1 MLRRLLPPRW
11 MYAALSSTFVALG
24 LGLVLANRRDT
35 RAAWLG
41 GVLILAGVPFA
52 TALLHASSPARWLVH
67 CRPDAFSAALLW
79 SFLAR
84 FPTEFKS
91 RAAQLAVRLLAAAA
105 ALAGLWCAVATAVVL
120 WVPGG
125 DWSWLTSFAQGPG
138 TLYWPTILGFTAPT
152 LPVLLWRAAT
162 AERAMRGRT
171 QLFVS
176 GLLVGFA
183 PFTIEV
189 LIEETVPAY
198 KAWAYSPGVAPW
210 VGGVIFGALAIVPFV
225 TAYSVLFDRIVD
237 VRVVLRA
244 AAQYV
249 LARYTILGVT
259 LVPFAALTLF
269 LLDHRDEQIV
279 SLLTGARPL
288 LLGSVIAIGLLSL
301 RLRSRWLHS
310 LDHRYFRESY
320 DAHDVLGRVVALQG
334 TSTEQLTGGI
344 CQEIER
350 TFHSD
355 VHVFL
360 ADDGGTALRHVGGR
374 LPPIAVGSKL
384 LDLVG
389 ADRRPMDV
397 DVDDPQSWISRLPED
412 ERQWVRSGN
421 VNMLISLPRAG
432 GGLEGVLALTPKR
445 SGLPFSADDRRLLS
459 ALGSVA
465 SLAFDSLR
473 LRTAPPTPSEQ
484 PARECLE
491 CHRLT
496 SFESQRCEC
505 GGALGLANVPH
516 VLRGNFR
523 FKKRIGAGGMGV
535 VYRAVDLSLGRDVAI
550 KALPRVTP
558 DLVARLRR
566 EARAMAAVTHP
577 NLAVIHGVETW
588 QGMPFIVEE
597 YLGGGTLA
605 QRLAASRPAP
615 LETIELGL
623 TLAGVLRYLHA
634 GGVVHCDIKPSNI
647 GFTQDGVVKV
657 LDFGLAR
664 VTRDLRAASATTS
677 GYSGRTADAS
687 VDTGGGVF
695 GTPPYMSPE
704 AARGEP
710 AAPSFDLW
718 ALAVVLY
725 ESLSGRRPFRGSDAW
740 EILQRVSTSPAP
752 DIREAWPEAPAD
764 VAAFF
769 DAALAQDLDRR
780 PPDAG
785 AFGAAL
791 RRLRDR
797 ISLS

>member
-1 MLRRLLPPRW
+1 MESGTEFGRSVATTVDTVPSERRDLRGETISAADTLPIWVLAVIVVGVLVVLVSLILFLSAPPPLQELGALTVHPPRW
-11 MYAALSSTFVALG
+11 IYAALSSTFVALG
-24 LGLVLANRRDT
+24 LGLMLANRRDA

-41 GVLILAGVPFA
+41 GVLVLAGVPFA
-52 TALLHASSPARWLVH
+52 TALLQLSSPARWLIH
-67 CRPDAFSAALLW
+67 CRPEAFSAALLW

-91 RAAQLAVRLLAAAA
+91 RAAQMAVRLVGTAA
-105 ALAGLWCAVATAVVL
+105 ALAGLWCAIASVVVL
-120 WVPGG
+120 WVPAG

-152 LPVLLWRAAT
+152 FPVLLWRAAT

-189 LIEETVPAY
+189 LIEEAVPAY
-198 KAWAYSPGVAPW
+198 KAWAYTPTVAPW

-225 TAYSVLFDRIVD
+225 TTYSVLFDRIVD

-244 AAQYV
+244 AAQYL

-269 LLDHRDEQIV
+269 LLDHRDERIV

-334 TSTEQLTGGI
+334 TSTEQLTSGI

-360 ADDGGTALRHVGGR
+360 ADDGGTALRHVGGQ

-389 ADRRPMDV
+389 TDRRPMDV

-432 GGLEGVLALTPKR
+432 GGLEGLLALTPKR
-445 SGLPFSADDRRLLS
+445 SGLPYSADDRRLLS
-459 ALGSVA
+459 GLGSVA

-484 PARECLE
+484 PARECFE

-496 SFESQRCEC
+496 SFESQKCEC

-516 VLRGNFR
+516 LLRGNFR

-535 VYRAVDLSLGRDVAI
+535 VYRATDLSLGRDVAI

-558 DLVARLRR
+558 IWS
-566 EARAMAAVTHP
+566 RA
-577 NLAVIHGVETW
+577 
-588 QGMPFIVEE
+588 
-597 YLGGGTLA
+597 
-605 QRLAASRPAP
+605 
-615 LETIELGL
+615 
-623 TLAGVLRYLHA
+623 
-634 GGVVHCDIKPSNI
+634 
-647 GFTQDGVVKV
+647 
-657 LDFGLAR
+657 
-664 VTRDLRAASATTS
+664 
-677 GYSGRTADAS
+677 
-687 VDTGGGVF
+687 
-695 GTPPYMSPE
+695 
-704 AARGEP
+704 
-710 AAPSFDLW
+710 
-718 ALAVVLY
+718 
-725 ESLSGRRPFRGSDAW
+725 SDARRARW
-740 EILQRVSTSPAP
+740 RRSRIRILP
-752 DIREAWPEAPAD
+752 
-764 VAAFF
+764 
-769 DAALAQDLDRR
+769 
-780 PPDAG
+780 
-785 AFGAAL
+785 
-791 RRLRDR
+791 
-797 ISLS
+797 

>member
-1 MLRRLLPPRW
+1 VESGTELGGSVATTVDTVPSERREKRGETISAADTLPIWVLAVIVVGVLLVLVSLILFLSAPPPAVPPRLGVPSVHPPRW
-11 MYAALSSTFVALG
+11 IYAALSSAFVALG
-24 LGLVLANRRDT
+24 LGLVLANRRDA

-52 TALLHASSPARWLVH
+52 TALLQVSSPAGWLVH
-67 CRPDAFSAALLW
+67 CRPEAFSAALLW
-79 SFLAR
+79 SFVAR

-91 RAAQLAVRLLAAAA
+91 RAAQVAVRLVAAAA
-105 ALAGLWCAVATAVVL
+105 ALAGLWCAVATAVAFWL
-120 WVPGG
+120 PAG
-125 DWSWLTSFAQGPG
+125 DWPWLTSFAQGPD

-152 LPVLLWRAAT
+152 LPVLLWRAVT

-171 QLFVS
+171 QLFLS
-176 GLLVGFA
+176 GLIVGFA

-198 KAWAYSPGVAPW
+198 KAWAFSPDAAPW

-225 TAYSVLFDRIVD
+225 TTYSVLFDRIVD

-360 ADDGGTALRHVGGR
+360 ADDGGTALRHVGGQ
-374 LPPIAVGSKL
+374 LPPLAVGSKL

-397 DVDDPQSWISRLPED
+397 DVDDPQSWISRLPEG

-432 GGLEGVLALTPKR
+432 GGLEGLLALTPKR
-445 SGLPFSADDRRLLS
+445 SGLPYSADDRRLLS

-473 LRTAPPTPSEQ
+473 LRTAPPTPNEQ
-484 PARECLE
+484 PARECLD
-491 CHRLT
+491 CRRLT

-505 GGALGLANVPH
+505 GGALVLATVPH

-523 FKKRIGAGGMGV
+523 FKQRIGAGGMGV

-558 DLVARLRR
+558 DLGRSPQTRGARDGGGHASKSCSDSWRGGLAGHAVHRRGVSRRGDADAAAGRVAAGS
-566 EARAMAAVTHP
+566 ARGDQPGPDPRWRAAVPARGRRRSLRHQ
-577 NLAVIHGVETW
+577 AKQYRVHSRRSR
-588 QGMPFIVEE
+588 Q
-597 YLGGGTLA
+597 
-605 QRLAASRPAP
+605 AA
-615 LETIELGL
+615 G
-623 TLAGVLRYLHA
+623 
-634 GGVVHCDIKPSNI
+634 
-647 GFTQDGVVKV
+647 
-657 LDFGLAR
+657 
-664 VTRDLRAASATTS
+664 LRA
-677 GYSGRTADAS
+677 RPRDARS
-687 VDTGGGVF
+687 PCGV
-695 GTPPYMSPE
+695 G
-704 AARGEP
+704 
-710 AAPSFDLW
+710 DDQW
-718 ALAVVLY
+718 
-725 ESLSGRRPFRGSDAW
+725 
-740 EILQRVSTSPAP
+740 IQRK
-752 DIREAWPEAPAD
+752 DC
-764 VAAFF
+764 
-769 DAALAQDLDRR
+769 
-780 PPDAG
+780 
-785 AFGAAL
+785 
-791 RRLRDR
+791 RRLG
-797 ISLS
+797 